1 MRFLNFVGLTLTTA
15 IATVKSAEIFSC
27 TVPNTIALTFDDG
40 PSVYTDKLLEQ
51 LKTADIR
58 ATFFING
65 NNWLGDLKD
74 NPEGQA
80 IIGRV
85 AAAGHQVASHTYNH
99 LIPPTN
105 EERAA
110 DLKMVEDLVEAN
122 AGYRPNYFR
131 APRGECDEACL
142 AFIESLGYKIINWDT
157 DTNDWNYRRYQP
169 DPNLETE
176 DPEIV
181 GPAKEKAVKQVK
193 EFLTEEFAKKKESYL
208 VLMHD
213 VQSHTVE
220 KVIPW
225 LLKNLPEGYKF
236 VTVAECLGDESLGKA
251 SGTRAAF
258 MATTTQQPTVAPT
271 VIPGNSTYNLQANT
285 SGANTVVSN
294 LFMATALLVGT
305 LYMLL

>member
-1 MRFLNFVGLTLTTA
+1 MRL
-15 IATVKSAEIFSC
+15 I
-27 TVPNTIALTFDDG
+27 NTISLGLATAMAVSAGKIFHCKEKNSLALTFDDG
-40 PSVYTDKLLEQ
+40 PFKYTDELLDTLDENGI
-51 LKTADIR
+51 K
-58 ATFFING
+58 ATFFINVE
-65 NNWLGDLKD
+65 NYWKDLKSSSSKQKVIKKAV
-74 NPEGQA
+74 EG
-80 IIGRV
+80 
-85 AAAGHQVASHTYNH
+85 GHQVASHTWAH
-99 LIPPTN
+99 KIPATQ
-105 EERAA
+105 EDIKA
-110 DLKMVEDLVEAN
+110 DLTKVDDFIEKV
-122 AGYRPNYFR
+122 AGVRPNYFR